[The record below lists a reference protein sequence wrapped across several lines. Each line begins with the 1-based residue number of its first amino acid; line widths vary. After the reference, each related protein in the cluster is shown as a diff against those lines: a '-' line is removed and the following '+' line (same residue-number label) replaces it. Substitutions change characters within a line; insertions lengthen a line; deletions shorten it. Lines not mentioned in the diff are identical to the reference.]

1 MLLLL
6 MLLLLLQVVL
16 CWLDRRGYWSCSLYT
31 KKHPI
36 EHLLQSMFHA
46 PNVQKSEL
54 QKSAKPSS
62 TTAAACLQLQIS
74 TTATIFMARV
84 RGACKPSIKCDIRAR
99 LK

>member
-6 MLLLLLQVVL
+6 MLLLLLLLQVVL

-31 KKHPI
+31 YQSKKHPI

-46 PNVQKSEL
+46 PNMPKSEL

-62 TTAAACLQLQIS
+62 TTAAACLQLQVS
-74 TTATIFMARV
+74 TTASIFMARV
-84 RGACKPSIKCDIRAR
+84 RGA
-99 LK
+99 